1 MKKSKLLLLSS
12 FILLALSCTD
22 NKTADGQENKSN
34 VITTTSGLQYE
45 IITKTDGKQA
55 KAGDFVKVHYTGTF
69 TDGKKFDSSLDRG
82 EPLGFKLG
90 AGRVIKGWDEGIA
103 LLKVGEKAKL
113 TIPGNLAY
121 GPNGIPGAIP
131 PDATLIFEVELVDA
145 SEPPVAKPFDVT
157 GLKKLSTKSG
167 LSYYMVKS
175 TEGASPVSGKG
186 VAVHYTGYLDDGTK
200 FDSSVERDQPFQF
213 VLGAGQVIKGW
224 DEGIA
229 LLKVGEKARFII
241 PSSLGYG
248 ESGYPP
254 VIPQNAT
261 LTFDVELVAIQ

>member
-1 MKKSKLLLLSS
+1 
-12 FILLALSCTD
+12 
-22 NKTADGQENKSN
+22 
-34 VITTTSGLQYE
+34 
-45 IITKTDGKQA
+45 
-55 KAGDFVKVHYTGTF
+55 
-69 TDGKKFDSSLDRG
+69 
-82 EPLGFKLG
+82 
-90 AGRVIKGWDEGIA
+90 
-103 LLKVGEKAKL
+103 
-113 TIPGNLAY
+113 
-121 GPNGIPGAIP
+121 
-131 PDATLIFEVELVDA
+131 
-145 SEPPVAKPFDVT
+145 
-157 GLKKLSTKSG
+157 
-167 LSYYMVKS
+167 MVKS